1 MQIQVLSEEY
11 WTCGTYGTMGQGENG
26 TCGTYGTCGT
36 CVMGQWDKIRTI
48 LFPFHQTGNLK

>member
-36 CVMGQWDKIRTI
+36 CVMGQWDGI
-48 LFPFHQTGNLK
+48 Q